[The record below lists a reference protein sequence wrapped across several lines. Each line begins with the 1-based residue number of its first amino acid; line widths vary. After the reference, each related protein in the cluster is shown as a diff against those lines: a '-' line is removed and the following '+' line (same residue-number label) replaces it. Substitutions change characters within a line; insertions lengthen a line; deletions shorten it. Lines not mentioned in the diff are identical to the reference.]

1 MGRVGWW
8 TVNERRTSESDVY
21 FRETSESDVYVCERD
36 ILVRV
41 IGAGRA
47 VVVLDVVELLLEVS
61 ESRSNK
67 WRVPGAGVG
76 VHSERVSR
84 AVVEAVLL
92 GELD

>member
-1 MGRVGWW
+1 VEWW
-8 TVNERRTSESDVY
+8 TGNKRRTSESDVY
-21 FRETSESDVYVCERD
+21 FRERDV
-36 ILVRV
+36 LVRF

-47 VVVLDVVELLLEVS
+47 VVVVDVVDVLPEFS
-61 ESRSNK
+61 EGRSDK

>member
-1 MGRVGWW
+1 MGI
-8 TVNERRTSESDVY
+8 NI
-21 FRETSESDVYVCERD
+21 YVRERD
-36 ILVRV
+36 VLVRC

-47 VVVLDVVELLLEVS
+47 VIVLDVVELLLEVS
-61 ESRSNK
+61 EGRSNK

>member
-1 MGRVGWW
+1 MKWW
-8 TVNERRTSESDVY
+8 TGNKRRTSESDVY
-21 FRETSESDVYVCERD
+21 FCERD
-36 ILVRV
+36 VLIRF

-61 ESRSNK
+61 EGRSDI
-67 WRVPGAGVG
+67 WRVPGVGVG
-76 VHSERVSR
+76 VHSEHVSR

>member
-1 MGRVGWW
+1 MRGAGEDTRRVEWW
-8 TVNERRTSESDVY
+8 SGNKHRTSESDVY
-21 FRETSESDVYVCERD
+21 IHEKDV
-36 ILVRV
+36 LVGF

-47 VVVLDVVELLLEVS
+47 VVVFDVVDVLLDVS
-61 ESRSNK
+61 EDRSNK

-76 VHSERVSR
+76 VHGERIGR